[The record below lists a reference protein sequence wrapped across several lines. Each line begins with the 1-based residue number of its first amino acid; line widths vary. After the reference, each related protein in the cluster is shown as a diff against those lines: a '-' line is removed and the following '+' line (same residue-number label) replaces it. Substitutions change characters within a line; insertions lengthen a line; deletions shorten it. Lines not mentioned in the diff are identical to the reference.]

1 MNWINIRTE
10 FLQGERFR
18 GCEPTDRATW
28 LCLLGYCHSQ
38 ENHGVLVNCRD
49 WPDRK
54 WQQVVA
60 VTKEEVNRSCGLWF
74 WDGDDLVVREYPVEK
89 QAEIS
94 AKREA
99 GKRRA
104 ANRWNTKENPSST
117 DSSATISASSSD
129 DSSATSCNAQELDAE
144 REEEREDRERVQ
156 AGADAR
162 AIEHIQKSLMGYCSA
177 AEKRFSQP
185 ALVSAVRLVQG
196 GSVSAMDLVAK
207 LDQISEVARRNPK
220 PEKRFLPSVY
230 DLIELE
236 QWRSPLEAFSV
247 LPTERSLTAPGSG
260 QTATGKRQRWQIEK
274 ELQSA
279 KNELGDAR
287 ERLSNYEVVRVSED
301 PEVPERKTL
310 RRKYTPEAQAE
321 IDRLKVRVAELTAE
335 LKPA

>member
-1 MNWINIRTE
+1 MNWINMRVE
-10 FLQGERFR
+10 FLQGEVFR

-38 ENHGVLVNCRD
+38 ENRGVLVNCRE

-104 ANRWNTKENPSST
+104 ANRWNTKENPSSG
-117 DSSATISASSSD
+117 DSSAMNSASSSD
-129 DSSATSCNAQELDAE
+129 DSSATSFNAQELDAE
-144 REEEREDRERVQ
+144 REGEGEDRERVQ
-156 AGADAR
+156 PVADAR
-162 AIEHIQKSLMGYCSA
+162 AILHIQKSLMTYCSA

-185 ALVSAVRLVQG
+185 ALVSAVRLVQSG
-196 GSVSAMDLVAK
+196 AVSAMDLVAK
-207 LDQISEVARRNPK
+207 LDQISEVARKNLK
-220 PEKRFLPSVY
+220 TEKRFLPSVY
-230 DLIELE
+230 DLVELE

-247 LPTERSLTAPGSG
+247 APSDRSLPAPGSG
-260 QTATGKRQRWQIEK
+260 QAATGKRQRWQVEK
-274 ELQSA
+274 DLQSA
-279 KNELGDAR
+279 KDELGNVR
-287 ERLSNYEVVRVSED
+287 ERLSNYEMVRVSED

-321 IDRLKVRVAELTAE
+321 IDRLKIRVAELTAE
-335 LKPA
+335 LKTA

>member
-10 FLQGERFR
+10 FLQGEVFR

-38 ENHGVLVNCRD
+38 ENRGVLVNCRD

-89 QAEIS
+89 QAEIT

-104 ANRWNTKENPSST
+104 ANRWNTKEN
-117 DSSATISASSSD
+117 SSSD
-129 DSSATSCNAQELDAE
+129 DSSATSSATSSDDSSARSSCIQELHAEGEGEGEIE
-144 REEEREDRERVQ
+144 RESVR
-156 AGADAR
+156 ADAR

-207 LDQISEVARRNPK
+207 LDQISEVARKNPK
-220 PEKRFLPSVY
+220 TEKRFLPSVY
-230 DLIELE
+230 DLVELE

-247 LPTERSLTAPGSG
+247 APSDRSLPAPGSG
-260 QTATGKRQRWQIEK
+260 QTATGKRQRWQVEK
-274 ELQSA
+274 DLQSA
-279 KNELGDAR
+279 KDQLGNVR
-287 ERLSNYEVVRVSED
+287 ERLSNYEMVRVSED
-301 PEVPERKTL
+301 PEVPQRKTL
-310 RRKYTPEAQAE
+310 KRKYTPEAQAE
-321 IDRLKVRVAELTAE
+321 IDRLKIRVAELSAE
-335 LKPA
+335 LRSA

>member
-1 MNWINIRTE
+1 MNWINIRVE
-10 FLQGERFR
+10 FLQGEAFR

-38 ENHGVLVNCRD
+38 ENRGVLVNCRD

-60 VTKEEVNRSCGLWF
+60 VTKEEVNRVCGLWF

-89 QAEIS
+89 QAEIA

-104 ANRWNTKENPSST
+104 ANRWNTKENPSSG
-117 DSSATISASSSD
+117 DSSATSSASSCD
-129 DSSATSCNAQELDAE
+129 DSSATSSNAQELHAE
-144 REEEREDRERVQ
+144 REGEGEIERESVR
-156 AGADAR
+156 ADAR

-196 GSVSAMDLVAK
+196 GSVSAMDLIEK
-207 LDQISEVARRNPK
+207 LDQISDVARKNPK

-230 DLIELE
+230 DLVELE

-247 LPTERSLTAPGSG
+247 APTGRSISAPGSG
-260 QTATGKRQRWQIEK
+260 QAATGKRLRWQVEK
-274 ELQSA
+274 DLQSA
-279 KNELGDAR
+279 KDELGNVR
-287 ERLSNYEVVRVSED
+287 ERLSNYEMVRVSED

-310 RRKYTPEAQAE
+310 KRRYTPEAQAE
-321 IDRLKVRVAELTAE
+321 IDRLKVWVAELTAE
-335 LKPA
+335 LKTA

>member
-1 MNWINIRTE
+1 MNWINIRVE
-10 FLQGERFR
+10 FLQGEVFR

-38 ENHGVLVNCRD
+38 ENGGVLLNCRD

-60 VTKEEVNRSCGLWF
+60 VTKEEVNRVCGLWF

-89 QAEIS
+89 QAEIA

-104 ANRWNTKENPSST
+104 ANRWNTKENPSSG
-117 DSSATISASSSD
+117 DSSAMNSASICD
-129 DSSATSCNAQELDAE
+129 DSSATSFNAQELHAE
-144 REEEREDRERVQ
+144 REGEGEIERESVR
-156 AGADAR
+156 ADAR
-162 AIEHIQKSLMGYCSA
+162 AIEHIQKSLMTYCSA

-196 GSVSAMDLVAK
+196 GSVSAMDLVEK
-207 LDQISEVARRNPK
+207 LDQISEVARKNPK

-230 DLIELE
+230 DLVELE

-247 LPTERSLTAPGSG
+247 AATDRSISAPGSG
-260 QTATGKRQRWQIEK
+260 QAATKRQRWQVEK
-274 ELQSA
+274 DLQSA
-279 KNELGDAR
+279 KDQLGNVR
-287 ERLSNYEVVRVSED
+287 ERLSNYEMVRVSED
-301 PEVPERKTL
+301 PEVPQRKTL
-310 RRKYTPEAQAE
+310 KRKYTPEAQAE
-321 IDRLKVRVAELTAE
+321 IDRLKIRVAELSAE
-335 LKPA
+335 LRSA

>member
-10 FLQGERFR
+10 FLQGEVFR

-38 ENHGVLVNCRD
+38 ENRGVLVNCRD

-89 QAEIS
+89 QAEIT

-104 ANRWNTKENPSST
+104 ANRWNTKEN
-117 DSSATISASSSD
+117 SSSD
-129 DSSATSCNAQELDAE
+129 DSSATSSATSSLDSSATSCDAQELHAE
-144 REEEREDRERVQ
+144 REGEVEEIERVQ
-156 AGADAR
+156 VGADAR

-185 ALVSAVRLVQG
+185 ALVSAARLVQSG
-196 GSVSAMDLVAK
+196 AVSAMDLVAK
-207 LDQISEVARRNPK
+207 LDQISEVARKNPK

-230 DLIELE
+230 DLVELE

-247 LPTERSLTAPGSG
+247 APSDRSLPAPGSG
-260 QTATGKRQRWQIEK
+260 QTATGKRQRWQVEK
-274 ELQSA
+274 DLQSA
-279 KNELGDAR
+279 KDELGNVR
-287 ERLSNYEVVRVSED
+287 ERLSNYEMVRVSED

-310 RRKYTPEAQAE
+310 KRKYTPEAQAE
-321 IDRLKVRVAELTAE
+321 IDRLKVRVAELSAE
-335 LKPA
+335 LKTA

>member
-10 FLQGERFR
+10 FLQGEVFR

-28 LCLLGYCHSQ
+28 LCILGYCHSQ

-60 VTKEEVNRSCGLWF
+60 VTKEEVNRVCGLWL

-89 QAEIS
+89 QAEIA

-104 ANRWNTKENPSST
+104 ANRWNTKENPSSG
-117 DSSATISASSSD
+117 DSSATNSAGGGD
-129 DSSATSCNAQELDAE
+129 DSSATSFNAQELHAE
-144 REEEREDRERVQ
+144 REGEGEIEIESVR
-156 AGADAR
+156 ADAR
-162 AIEHIQKSLMGYCSA
+162 AIEQIQKSLMGYCSA

-185 ALVSAVRLVQG
+185 ALVSAVRLVQSG
-196 GSVSAMDLVAK
+196 AVSAMELVEK
-207 LDQISEVARRNPK
+207 LDQISEVARKNRK
-220 PEKRFLPSVY
+220 PDKRFLPSVY
-230 DLIELE
+230 DLVELE

-247 LPTERSLTAPGSG
+247 APSDRSLTFPGSG
-260 QTATGKRQRWQIEK
+260 QTATGKRQRWQVERD
-274 ELQSA
+274 LQSA
-279 KNELGDAR
+279 RDQLGNVR
-287 ERLSNYEVVRVSED
+287 ERLSNYEMVRVSED

-310 RRKYTPEAQAE
+310 RRKYTPGAQAE
-321 IDRLKVRVAELTAE
+321 IDRLKIRVAELTAE
-335 LKPA
+335 LKTA

>member
-10 FLQGERFR
+10 FLQGEVFR

-38 ENHGVLVNCRD
+38 ENGGVLVNCRD

-60 VTKEEVNRSCGLWF
+60 VTKEEVNRVCGLWF

-89 QAEIS
+89 QAEIA

-104 ANRWNTKENPSST
+104 ANRWNTKENPSSG
-117 DSSATISASSSD
+117 
-129 DSSATSCNAQELDAE
+129 DSSATSSAGSCNDSSATSSNAHELDAE
-144 REEEREDRERVQ
+144 REGEGEIERESVR
-156 AGADAR
+156 ADAR
-162 AIEHIQKSLMGYCSA
+162 AIEHIQKSLMTYCSA

-185 ALVSAVRLVQG
+185 ALVSAARLVQSG
-196 GSVSAMDLVAK
+196 AVSAIDLVEK
-207 LDQISEVARRNPK
+207 LDQISEVARKNPK

-230 DLIELE
+230 DLVELE
-236 QWRSPLEAFSV
+236 QWRSPLEAFAAVPSD
-247 LPTERSLTAPGSG
+247 RSLPAPGSG
-260 QTATGKRQRWQIEK
+260 QAATKRQRWQVEK
-274 ELQSA
+274 DLQSA
-279 KNELGDAR
+279 KDELGNVR
-287 ERLSNYEVVRVSED
+287 ERLSNYEMVRVSED

-310 RRKYTPEAQAE
+310 KRRYTPEAQAE
-321 IDRLKVRVAELTAE
+321 IDRLKIRVAELSAE
-335 LKPA
+335 LRSA